1 MPCISTAVNV
11 NVPSGPSGPSI
22 PGYGIPSAPAQAP
35 FHLNNPTGFPE
46 DLSDVYNLI
55 ELILPPGTVKPSL
68 NLHSARDVFDGI
80 FSLVDKFF
88 PFLMLYKFFLPIL
101 NIIVCLIEI
110 MCALLNP
117 FKLSRALSRLFRQ
130 CIPEFLAIFPIFAL
144 IIMILSILNLIISLV
159 LYIIG
164 EVEKLVVILLR
175 NIATISKALS
185 NADEVTILAATNKI
199 GMVLCSFQ
207 NLFLLLSIFTAIIDV
222 IKEMLKVLFNL
233 PPCDSSNN
241 NDVQCCTPDVCPSFI
256 KNDDG
261 LNRTTGTFQYFN
273 ALDQDASSAIPYL
286 PPTFSFI
293 STARPESWQFFD
305 SGAAIQDAFWN
316 ISNAYDLPSG
326 SVDIF
331 FPTDANYTASTPVS
345 QVPYTIDFRL
355 FYNPTQWDSSSTLGP
370 RYIRVLSC
378 IVLKAPT
385 QHLTTYNNGTQFIQ
399 NGVLEVAGG
408 LATEDDGITPLLI
421 NGTQATLN
429 NLIHLQPTVFIT
441 NQTSSEPVVYND
453 GYQFANVDYTFH
465 INYPVLLQKALIT
478 LGCFPIVALNRTF
491 VNTIYGGNS
500 GANAAMLNNL
510 LANTGT
516 EGSVFPDVAA
526 AQQCLTTALS
536 ALQNNVNAQSVA
548 AFQALTTACLTKLS
562 NDAATAINTLVGI
575 GYDPYTSTFTIN
587 PSVQFTTLPI
597 VITVNLF
604 ETSGQ
609 SITSNMAAGA
619 ASTIASN
626 ITAVASFG
634 VVSSFTYDGVQ
645 TFTANLT
652 SPSAGSGTLQIY
664 YDNKV
669 ISTVTLPA
677 DTTVA
682 PTLAATEVPYSF
694 IYSTTAQGSVRRDEG
709 DIARDAD
716 AA

>member
-1 MPCISTAVNV
+1 MPSIPTPVTVS
-11 NVPSGPSGPSI
+11 VPSAPPNPTI
-22 PGYGIPSAPAQAP
+22 PGYGVPSAPAQAP

-46 DLSDVYNLI
+46 NLTDVYNLV
-55 ELILPPGTVKPSL
+55 ELILPPGTVKSSL
-68 NLHSARDVFDGI
+68 NLHYSRDVFDAI

-88 PFLMLYKFFLPIL
+88 PFLMLYKFFLPVL
-101 NIIVCLIEI
+101 NLIICIIEVLCSLI
-110 MCALLNP
+110 NP

-130 CIPEFLAIFPIFAL
+130 CIPEFLALFPIFAL
-144 IIMILSILNLIISLV
+144 VIMILSILNLIITLT
-159 LYIIG
+159 LYIIA
-164 EVEKLVVILLR
+164 ETEKLIAILLR
-175 NIATISKALS
+175 NLATIAKALS
-185 NADEVTILAATNKI
+185 NADETTILAATNKI
-199 GMVLCSFQ
+199 AMILGSFQ
-207 NLFLLLSIFTAIIDV
+207 NLFLLMSIFTAIIDA
-222 IKEMLKVLFNL
+222 IREMIKVLFNL

-241 NDVQCCTPDVCPSFI
+241 NDVQCCTPDTCPSFI

-261 LNRTTGTFQYFN
+261 LNRATGTFQYFN

-316 ISNAYDLPSG
+316 ISSAYDLPPG

-331 FPTDANYTASTPVS
+331 FPTDANYTATTPVS

-355 FYNPTQWDSSSTLGP
+355 FYNPSQWDSYDRLGA
-370 RYIRVLSC
+370 RYVRVLSC

-385 QHLTTYNNGTQFIQ
+385 QKLTTYNNGIQFVQ

-408 LATEDDGITPLLI
+408 LATEDDGVTPLLI
-421 NGTQATLN
+421 SGVQGTINT
-429 NLIHLQPTVFIT
+429 LIHLPPTVFVT

-453 GYQFANVDYTFH
+453 GYQFTNVDYTFH

-526 AQQCLTTALS
+526 AQQCLTTALTT
-536 ALQNNVNAQSVA
+536 LQSNVSTQSVA
-548 AFQALTTACLTKLS
+548 AFQATVTACLTQLS

-575 GYDPYTSTFTIN
+575 GYDPYTSIFTIN
-587 PSVQFTTLPI
+587 PNVQFTTLPI

-634 VVSSFTYDGVQ
+634 VVSQFTYDGVQ

-669 ISTVTLPA
+669 ISTVTLPS
-677 DTTVA
+677 DTAVA
-682 PTLAATEVPYSF
+682 PTLAATEVSYSF
-694 IYSTTAQGSVRRDEG
+694 IYSTTAQGSARRDEG